1 MSHEKFHIAL
11 SHAILAGT
19 GIYCLIQI
27 KDQNFICPHVTY
39 GLIAINNIIG
49 VYRWASDYNTKILEV
64 YRFTAYCQL
73 LFALP
78 CITTTVWLQNGYSK
92 DWSWAW
98 ALVPIFPLLCYLVN
112 ADLDLPLAELLI
124 LFNLV
129 GLGVVCFVKEIQ
141 YGLAA
146 TLAYTISHC
155 CIRQLAL
162 YNYGLCFFAY
172 FALRAIGFGH
182 DLV

>member
-27 KDQNFICPHVTY
+27 K
-39 GLIAINNIIG
+39 L
-49 VYRWASDYNTKILEV
+49 LE
-64 YRFTAYCQL
+64 
-73 LFALP
+73 
-78 CITTTVWLQNGYSK
+78 
-92 DWSWAW
+92 